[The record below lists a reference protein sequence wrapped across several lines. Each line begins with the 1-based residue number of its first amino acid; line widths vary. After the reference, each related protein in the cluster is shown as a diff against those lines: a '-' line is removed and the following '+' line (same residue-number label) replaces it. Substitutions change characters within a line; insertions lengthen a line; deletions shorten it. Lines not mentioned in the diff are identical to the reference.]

1 MTAFDFTTQPN
12 RLAQHSVKWH
22 DSEHDPELLQ
32 LWVADMDFVPFA
44 GIRNA
49 LMQYAAEHVY
59 GYSYPSDA
67 YYQAIIDWE
76 QTAPAAGAS
85 DSIRPAF
92 SPAGCHRPARKPHLR
107 FHRDH

>member
-49 LMQYAAEHVY
+49 LMQ
-59 GYSYPSDA
+59 
-67 YYQAIIDWE
+67 
-76 QTAPAAGAS
+76 
-85 DSIRPAF
+85 
-92 SPAGCHRPARKPHLR
+92 
-107 FHRDH
+107 